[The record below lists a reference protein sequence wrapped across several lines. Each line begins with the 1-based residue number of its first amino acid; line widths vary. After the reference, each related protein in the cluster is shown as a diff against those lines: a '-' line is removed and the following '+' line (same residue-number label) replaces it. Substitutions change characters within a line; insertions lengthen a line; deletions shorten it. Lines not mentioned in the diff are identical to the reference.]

1 MIHVGEKL
9 YEERIK
15 RGLTLDEVAKATKI
29 RASFLQAIEKGDYKK
44 LPQGTYAHGFVRNY
58 ARFLGLPEHEIL
70 ALFKREY
77 AEDKFVKVLPE
88 GLTKDSDFS
97 LSKFKI
103 TQTLKVLLLIFIV
116 LLVYIIFQY
125 RSAIFNPSLRVSAPA
140 ENSIVSS
147 QVVTVIGKTDP
158 NATVFINSEP
168 ASLDKD
174 GNFKKTI
181 NVFPGRAKI
190 TIKSVNNFKRTT
202 ILERYIEVEI

>member
-202 ILERYIEVEI
+202 ILERYIEVKI